1 MEEIEIIQ
9 GCIKQD
15 RKCQNALYK
24 LYFPM
29 MSSIAMRYTL
39 NKDEALLNI
48 NYGFFKVLQN
58 IKSYKSEY
66 ALATWIRNI
75 LIRHIIDELRKS
87 KKFDFENKSLETDL
101 LERSPSYN
109 EGEQKLDAEYLSVLL
124 SRLTES
130 TRTVFILFAVDGF
143 KHKEIAD
150 MLNISE
156 GTSKWHVNDAR
167 KKLTAMLKETKQIE
181 TQKTNFKITLP

>member
-130 TRTVFILFAVDGF
+130 TRTVFVLFAVDGF

>member
-1 MEEIEIIQ
+1 
-9 GCIKQD
+9 
-15 RKCQNALYK
+15 
-24 LYFPM
+24 

-87 KKFDFENKSLETDL
+87 KKFDFENKSLETDI
-101 LERSPSYN
+101 LEMSPSYN

-130 TRTVFILFAVDGF
+130 TRTVFVLFAVDGF